1 MHITDTAIAD
11 VKILTPRC
19 FADTR
24 GFFMES
30 FNQHAF
36 DQAIGRAVTFVQ
48 DNHSHSQAGVLRG
61 LHYQL
66 APHAQAK
73 LVRCV
78 VGEIF
83 DVAVDLRRSSA
94 TLGQW
99 FGVRLSAE
107 NQQQLW
113 IPEGFAHGFV
123 VLSECADVMYKT
135 NQYYQP
141 SAECCVA
148 WDDPTLAIAWPDV
161 GEIQLSPK
169 DQQAQAWCDVM
180 KFI

>member
-113 IPEGFAHGFV
+113 VPEGFAHGFV

-141 SAECCVA
+141 SAERCLA
-148 WDDPTLAIAWPDV
+148 WDDPTVAIAWPV
-161 GEIQLSPK
+161 VAPRLSAK
-169 DQQAQAWCDVM
+169 DQQGVSWANAEL
-180 KFI
+180 FI

>member
-48 DNHSHSQAGVLRG
+48 DNHSHSRYGVLRG
-61 LHYQL
+61 LHAQQQPY
-66 APHAQAK
+66 AQAK
-73 LVRCV
+73 LVRCLS
-78 VGEIF
+78 GEIF
-83 DVAVDLRRSSA
+83 DVAVDIRPDSA
-94 TLGQW
+94 T
-99 FGVRLSAE
+99 FGRWVGVYLSAE

-113 IPEGFAHGFV
+113 IPEGFAHGFL
-123 VLSECADVMYKT
+123 VLSPSADVLYKT

-141 SAECCVA
+141 DAELCLA
-148 WDDPTLAIAWPDV
+148 WDDPDVLIHWPTI
-161 GEIQLSPK
+161 EQIQLSDK
-169 DQQAQAWCDVM
+169 DQQG
-180 KFI
+180 KNLYYLY